1 MRKKVSFVILS
12 NSGSSAKQI
21 CASKTSIRLV
31 SVVLVACLIFFGYVI
46 YDYFQLKE
54 TTVHLK
60 NREIHLTS
68 ELDEIQNQRKQI
80 QEFASEINSLKNK
93 LVALNNFETKIRII
107 ANIERTDESSNIFG
121 VGGSVPE
128 DLNARLPLME
138 KHNSL
143 IRDMHEQINELNSA
157 SIHQQDEFESLL
169 KSLEDQHNLLAS
181 TPAIRPISNG
191 EKSWVTSKFGFRQS
205 PFTGQ
210 REFHQGYDISTREGT
225 PIMATADGVVIYAG
239 RKGLLGY
246 TLIIDHGHGMV
257 TRYGHC
263 QKFLKKRGEKVKRW
277 EPIALVGNTGRSTGP
292 HVHYEVRLNGIPVN
306 PFKYIL
312 N

>member
-1 MRKKVSFVILS
+1 MRNKISFVVLS
-12 NSGSSAKQI
+12 NSGAPAKQI
-21 CASKTSIRLV
+21 CASKISISLV
-31 SVVLVACLIFFGYVI
+31 SVFLVTCLIFFGYVV
-46 YDYFQLKE
+46 YDYFQLRK
-54 TTVHLK
+54 TTVQLK
-60 NREIHLTS
+60 NREVHLTS
-68 ELDEIQNQRKQI
+68 ELAEIQNQRKQI
-80 QEFASEINSLKNK
+80 QEFAEEINSLKNK

-107 ANIERTDESSNIFG
+107 ANIEKTDEAKNIFG
-121 VGGSVPE
+121 VGGSIPE
-128 DLNARLPLME
+128 DLDARLPLME

-143 IRDMHEQINELNSA
+143 MRDMHEQIDELNLA
-157 SIHQQDEFESLL
+157 SIHQQNEFESLL

-181 TPAIRPISNG
+181 TPAIRPISRG

-225 PIMATADGVVIYAG
+225 PIMATADGVVIFVGA
-239 RKGLLGY
+239 KGLLGK
-246 TLIIDHGHGMV
+246 TIIVDHGHGMI